1 MKIYSKLVYQWD
13 GSGYVL
19 DNSQTICYDV
29 DTWDIA
35 LCCGASQQQKD
46 AQAQQAAFA
55 TQSMQQASQVFG
67 NSSKV
72 FQDLVSTFA
81 PTVAAGPSQEGFSA
95 AEKSALQ
102 SQAITQSGQAYRNA
116 AQAVGQ
122 AQSAQGGGNTGDT
135 TSGANIGVDL
145 GVANAAAANTS
156 NELNQIDLAN
166 YQTGRA
172 NYNAATAGLAGTPN
186 VFNPATSAGGLTVN
200 AGEASANTANQIAS
214 QNNSWVQAVTGAL
227 GGIAGSVATGG
238 MSNLGKGLSFFG
250 GGAGGSSAN
259 SISSSGPYGPNSD

>member
-13 GSGYVL
+13 GSNYVL
-19 DNSQTICYDV
+19 DKSQVICYDV
-29 DTWDIA
+29 DTPIA

-46 AQAQQAAFA
+46 AQQQQAAFA
-55 TQSMQQASQVFG
+55 TQAMQQATQVFG

-72 FQDLVSTFA
+72 FNDLVNTFA

-95 AEKSALQ
+95 AEKAALQ
-102 SQAITQSGQAYRNA
+102 SQAITNSGVAYRNA
-116 AQAVGQ
+116 RQAVGE
-122 AQSAQGGGNTGDT
+122 AQSAVGGGNTGDT
-135 TSGANIGVDL
+135 SSGANIGVNMGL
-145 GVANAAAANTS
+145 ANSAAANTADQ
-156 NELNQIDLAN
+156 LNQINLQN
-166 YQTGRA
+166 YQVGRE
-172 NYNAATAGLAGTPN
+172 NYKEATAGMQGTPN

-200 AGEASANTANQIAS
+200 AGQASANTANQIAS

-238 MSNLGKGLSFFG
+238 MSNIGKGLSFFG

-259 SISSSGPYGPNSD
+259 APEGNGSLA